1 MLVTTR
7 IDRVLG
13 FAWDSAGQCPGKDP
27 QGMTPLQ
34 DSF

>member
-7 IDRVLG
+7 VDRVLG

-27 QGMTPLQ
+27 QSMTPLQ